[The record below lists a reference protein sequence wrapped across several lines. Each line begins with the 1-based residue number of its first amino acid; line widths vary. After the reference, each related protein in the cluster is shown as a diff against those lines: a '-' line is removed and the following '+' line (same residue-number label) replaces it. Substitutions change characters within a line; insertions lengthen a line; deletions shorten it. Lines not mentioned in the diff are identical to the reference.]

1 MQITRVKE
9 TSSFIAAVR
18 SVSPSYSII
27 HVFAI
32 DLITLDGL
40 RGLFIYV
47 PGMELL
53 ILGE

>member
-18 SVSPSYSII
+18 SVSPPDSII
-27 HVFAI
+27 HVFTI
-32 DLITLDGL
+32 DLITLDSF

-47 PGMELL
+47 PGMDVL
-53 ILGE
+53 ILVE